1 MSRESI
7 QQPSIP
13 VPDHREPPPGY
24 EPTSEGT
31 KNNGTKDQ
39 EGPGVRII
47 GGDEENDD
55 EGRGGYSTSMH

>member
-13 VPDHREPPPGY
+13 VPDHRDPPPGY
-24 EPTSEGT
+24 EPTPEETIES
-31 KNNGTKDQ
+31 GTKDS
-39 EGPGVRII
+39 GVRII